1 MLLERRQNAPNPEK
15 YAKCHFLNSFWYP
28 LLKKGYQRI
37 RRWTA
42 KVRAGLGERQ
52 VDSWTDGCHQV
63 DVFSFD
69 YVLIPIN
76 LNNTHW
82 ALAAI
87 NFVKKRLEYYDAMG
101 GGGRAC
107 QEVWACTCCA
117 AL

>member
-1 MLLERRQNAPNPEK
+1 MPFSQFVLVSAVKEGLSTHPK
-15 YAKCHFLNSFWYP
+15 VDC
-28 LLKKGYQRI
+28 KGTS
-37 RRWTA
+37 W
-42 KVRAGLGERQ
+42 LGERQ